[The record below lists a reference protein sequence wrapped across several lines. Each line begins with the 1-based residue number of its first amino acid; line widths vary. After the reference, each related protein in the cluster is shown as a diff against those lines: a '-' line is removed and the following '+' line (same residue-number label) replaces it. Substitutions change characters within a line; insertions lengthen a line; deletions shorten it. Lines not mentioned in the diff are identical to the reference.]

1 MLKELQ
7 ISEMAWILGG
17 SAGSG
22 DALLGDPQLL
32 NAQADDNLKLA
43 SFSAKPYLN
52 SLKGFLDPAGHFVLA
67 ACSLLKKA
75 NGDLSGKKGESGCT
89 GVAALTQYGAGA
101 AAFTFFSQLVQKGP
115 RLASPL
121 IFPHS
126 YASTAPN
133 LAAIEFGWNGP
144 HMIYFGKQDCRETLE
159 FAAARLDEESAQSMV
174 VLLYEA
180 VPAELLPEN
189 RQIRNG
195 ALALLLQKASDRPS
209 RLRFSLSQLR
219 ALAPVASGAGS
230 VQDTLQLL
238 KLF

>member
-1 MLKELQ
+1 
-7 ISEMAWILGG
+7 MA
-17 SAGSG
+17 
-22 DALLGDPQLL
+22 
-32 NAQADDNLKLA
+32 N
-43 SFSAKPYLN
+43 
-52 SLKGFLDPAGHFVLA
+52 
-67 ACSLLKKA
+67 
-75 NGDLSGKKGESGCT
+75 
-89 GVAALTQYGAGA
+89 
-101 AAFTFFSQLVQKGP
+101 
-115 RLASPL
+115 RL
-121 IFPHS
+121 
-126 YASTAPN
+126 
-133 LAAIEFGWNGP
+133 
-144 HMIYFGKQDCRETLE
+144 RRLE

>member
-22 DALLGDPQLL
+22 DALMGDKQLL
-32 NAQADDNLKLA
+32 NAQADDNLKLT

-75 NGDLSGKKGESGCT
+75 NGDRSGKKGESGCT

-174 VLLYEA
+174 VLVYEA
-180 VPAELLPEN
+180 VPAEFLPEN

-209 RLRFSLSQLR
+209 RLRFSLPQLR
-219 ALAPVASGAGS
+219 ALSPVISGAGS